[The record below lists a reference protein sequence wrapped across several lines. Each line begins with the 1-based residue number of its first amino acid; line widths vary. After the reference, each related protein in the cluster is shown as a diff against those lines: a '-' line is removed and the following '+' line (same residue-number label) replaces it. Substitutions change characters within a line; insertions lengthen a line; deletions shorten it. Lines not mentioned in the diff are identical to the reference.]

1 MRKLKIIL
9 PIVAGLLVIIFAGA
23 ALAAGPNLPSMLTP
37 PAWNTGHHQR
47 AVAIVKEKLGF

>member
-23 ALAAGPNLPSMLTP
+23 ALAAGHNLPSMLTP